1 MPENDKHSGSGSGI
15 RSRSPRSKEP
25 ATAGAPPGLGD
36 TVSKTELRSA
46 IKEVKTDLLAQIL
59 AANESSNKLMFT
71 TITEAQ
77 TANAVTLAGIMQA
90 NQDQN
95 EARMDAFDQDLQNH
109 NDLFK
114 SYKTDWEEMR
124 KEMADLRAR
133 VGMAETNTVDT
144 KILSDDLYN
153 RAVDKGILVITT
165 MGGDLVTKDSVLES
179 VTEWLTDAGVAD
191 AAWSIKSKEKEK
203 RFVVR
208 FKGAAIIAAGL
219 AQRATHALKQDGE
232 WRNLQATNSDGN
244 RIRLFI
250 NPDKNPHQ
258 NKVEISTRRLRGILA
273 AEPGFEDTRIFA
285 NLKDGQ
291 LFVNYIPIAEIK
303 CSDSEKD
310 TVVRWNPKG
319 LQKLPTFDRFA
330 LVEKLNLKKAD
341 KIEWQV

>member
-1 MPENDKHSGSGSGI
+1 MPSSSGDDGN
-15 RSRSPRSKEP
+15 RSRSPHI
-25 ATAGAPPGLGD
+25 AGGAPPPGLGGD
-36 TVSKTELRSA
+36 SVSKSDLRTA
-46 IKEVKTDLLAQIL
+46 IKEVKTDLLAQML

-77 TANAVTLAGIMQA
+77 TANAVKLAGIIQA
-90 NQDQN
+90 NHDQS

-109 NDLFK
+109 NDLHK
-114 SYKTDWEEMR
+114 SHKTDLEEVR
-124 KEMADLRAR
+124 KEMAEFRAR
-133 VGMAETNTVDT
+133 IGMAETNTVDT

-153 RAVDKGILVITT
+153 RAVDKSVLILTT

-191 AAWSIKSKEKEK
+191 GAWSIKSKEKEK

-208 FKGAAIIAAGL
+208 FKGAALIAAGL
-219 AQRATHALKQDGE
+219 AQRATLALKQDGE

-244 RIRLFI
+244 RIRLFA

-258 NKVEISTRRLRGILA
+258 NKVEINTRRLRGILA

-303 CSDSEKD
+303 CNDVEKD

-330 LVEKLNLKKAD
+330 MVEKLNLKKAEQ
-341 KIEWQV
+341 IEWQL